1 MKKISLVVFIALISA
16 FSLSAYGVHPKAHFG
31 KYSIQKYNTL
41 AEYQNAYVGKVVMYI
56 PTKGMSYEDKKFVEK
71 GGCPNVR
78 YVISKIS
85 GNDTRMT
92 ILLKEENTKNK
103 FWFVVYNGDPS
114 YSYADCIFCITKDY
128 SVPLILIDELE
139 ADSKAIK
146 GTEIRSEKGELV
158 GVIDGICLK
167 DYTEEYASKKA
178 YPELSYIVSGG
189 PLSDAYYYK
198 LSDKEQYKMLGK
210 VYSFPNC
217 PVYYTI
223 VAYEKGSGYASDY
236 VFKTLSSE
244 TGKIQDRT
252 LSELVLLQ
260 SIGKKFRNSLVK
272 GDYTVVDVD
281 GSLSS
286 SPRYIVRYSE
296 TGMDKKVD
304 VKSAEVDCFKEDIS
318 GRYIATLSKV
328 ERPVNPATRY
338 GKTSVVEDSGVTK
351 FSYVD
356 KYIDIIIFAESSQ
369 FSFLLKNV
377 SDNTI
382 KLIWNEAVFVDA
394 EGSTSKV
401 MHVGTKYSEKDGDQ
415 PASTIIKGAKIDDI
429 AAPTKNVRYSS
440 TLKEWVV
447 DPMFPSAYSKPIDP
461 VRLMLPIQVKDVIN
475 EYVFIFDVK
484 YKWNHPER
492 LTFDVHDFQ

>member
-1 MKKISLVVFIALISA
+1 MKKLALVVFIALVST
-16 FSLSAYGVHPKAHFG
+16 FSLSAYGNHPEAHFG
-31 KYSIQKYNTL
+31 KYGLQKFSSI
-41 AEYQNAYVGKVVMYI
+41 ADYQNAYIGKVVKYV
-56 PTKGMSYEDKKFVEK
+56 TTSSVSYDDKKFIEQ
-71 GGCPNVR
+71 GGRHGVR
-78 YVISKIS
+78 YVITKIT
-85 GNDTRMT
+85 GNDTKMT
-92 ILLKEENTKNK
+92 FLLNEENTKNK
-103 FWFVVYNGDPS
+103 FKFIIYNGDPG
-114 YSYADCIFCITKDY
+114 YSYGDYTFCITDTY
-128 SVPLILIDELE
+128 TVPLIFIDELE
-139 ADSKAIK
+139 ADSAAIK
-146 GTEIRSEKGELV
+146 GKEIVSEKGEIV
-158 GVIDGICLK
+158 GVITGIGLK
-167 DYTEEYASKKA
+167 DYTEKYASQQE
-178 YPELSYIVSGG
+178 YPEPSYIVSGG
-189 PLSDAYYYK
+189 LLSDSYYYK
-198 LSDKEQYKMLGK
+198 IADEELFKKLGK
-210 VYSFPNC
+210 VYSSPNC

-223 VAYEKGSGYASDY
+223 VAIAKGDGYKADWVY
-236 VFKTLSSE
+236 KTLSSE
-244 TGKIQDRT
+244 TGKIQDRSA
-252 LSELVLLQ
+252 SELTLLL
-260 SIGKKFRNSLVK
+260 SLGKKFTNSLVK

-286 SPRYIVRYSE
+286 YPRYVVRYSE
-296 TGMDKKVD
+296 TGTDKKVE

-351 FSYVD
+351 FSYAD
-356 KYIDIIIFAESSQ
+356 KYIDIIIFAETSQ

-377 SDNTI
+377 SENTL

-394 EGSTSKV
+394 DGSTSKV

-492 LTFDVHDFQ
+492 LTFDVNDFQ